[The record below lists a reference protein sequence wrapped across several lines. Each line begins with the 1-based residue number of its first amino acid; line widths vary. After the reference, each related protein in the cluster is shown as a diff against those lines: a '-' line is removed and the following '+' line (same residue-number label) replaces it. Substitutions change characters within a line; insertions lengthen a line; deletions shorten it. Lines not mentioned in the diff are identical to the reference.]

1 MTGSAIY
8 TDDMAISASLG
19 SIIVLPKRTTSIAQA
34 CMGCGRCADYCP
46 AFLTPT
52 EIKRAFNAGEI
63 DLAEELGA
71 LKCIQCGLCSYVCPS
86 RVEITDAVVKAK
98 AAVQK
103 KKATAVKKG

>member
-1 MTGSAIY
+1 MRTLRG
-8 TDDMAISASLG
+8 L
-19 SIIVLPKRTTSIAQA
+19 LPCI
-34 CMGCGRCADYCP
+34 
-46 AFLTPT
+46 FNPT

-98 AAVQK
+98 AATK
-103 KKATAVKKG
+103 KKAAAVKKG